1 MNYEQQL
8 AIVKATIVDKQAK
21 IGEIMTKSVV
31 SGHTPS
37 DDDEVQIKA
46 LEDDITRLEKM
57 PSGCKN

>member
-1 MNYEQQL
+1 MNYKAQL
-8 AIVKATIVDKQAK
+8 AQIIATIKAK
-21 IGEIMTKSVV
+21 HAQIGEMMTKSVT